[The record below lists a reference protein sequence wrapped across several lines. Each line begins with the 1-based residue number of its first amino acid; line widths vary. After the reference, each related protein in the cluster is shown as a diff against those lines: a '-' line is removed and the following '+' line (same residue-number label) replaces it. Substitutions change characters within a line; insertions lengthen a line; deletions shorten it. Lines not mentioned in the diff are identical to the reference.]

1 MPIIHV
7 TTAQATIWGWVG
19 VSSSFSSPRRI
30 PLLLLRPERIHSK
43 PVLKLHKEGRP
54 SRVLALGRLKM
65 TAPITIDIS
74 RSGESLCVYRVSMK
88 AARRGADSPAVLAL
102 PPPAAPSSPMS
113 FALAVCHCCLNS
125 KKEENDV
132 LISLCVY
139 SIAKRSFAMVYTPL
153 RVLPYISGVAAYS
166 PPMPPAHG
174 SACHFF
180 IARLSLTDNLFARIS
195 RP

>member
-1 MPIIHV
+1 MC
-7 TTAQATIWGWVG
+7 
-19 VSSSFSSPRRI
+19 VSCI
-30 PLLLLRPERIHSK
+30 Y
-43 PVLKLHKEGRP
+43 EG
-54 SRVLALGRLKM
+54 G
-65 TAPITIDIS
+65 
-74 RSGESLCVYRVSMK
+74 
-88 AARRGADSPAVLAL
+88 AARRRLSSCSCFAATGGAIVANVVRTRSLSL
-102 PPPAAPSSPMS
+102 L
-113 FALAVCHCCLNS
+113 FEL